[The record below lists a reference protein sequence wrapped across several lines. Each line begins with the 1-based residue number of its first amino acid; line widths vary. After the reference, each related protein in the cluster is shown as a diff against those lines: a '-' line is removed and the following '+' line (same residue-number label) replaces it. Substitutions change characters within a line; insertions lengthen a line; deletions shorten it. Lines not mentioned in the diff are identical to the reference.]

1 MSSKHLK
8 RHGRLPPFVP
18 VLRATLDTPAWKAT
32 TYGARAL
39 YIALK
44 RFLNE
49 NIGNNGKIYRSDR
62 EAAEDLGTGSPGS
75 VVRWFR
81 ELEHYGF
88 IVKTAEGCLGVD
100 GDGTAPHWRLT
111 ECACDGNAPTRDF
124 DKWDGVLFDPKK
136 IESRDSKSHNPCPKE
151 SHTGNP
157 TRLRKGSRCDEK
169 SHIDSP
175 PRCDEKS
182 HITTY
187 HSPADSSGLTEAEG
201 RTTGTTASQR
211 WPTSIQ
217 TTKVGQA
224 GDSVEVVRDSERCYG
239 FLRRWGEGWKAWW
252 SGDRFDDHYIG
263 EFPTK
268 AAAIE
273 HLAFV
278 IPGDSLATFSSAVD
292 GADAI
297 TARARRGE
305 RRGAA

>member
-1 MSSKHLK
+1 MLSKHRK

-18 VLRATLDTPAWKAT
+18 VLRGTLDTPAWKAT
-32 TYGARAL
+32 TYGARVL

-49 NIGNNGKIYRSDR
+49 DIGNNGKIYRSYRD
-62 EAAEDLGTGSPGS
+62 AGEDLGTKSTGS
-75 VVRWFR
+75 VARWFC

-88 IVKTAEGCLGVD
+88 IVKTAEGHLGVD
-100 GDGTAPHWRLT
+100 GDGAAPHWRLT
-111 ECACDGNAPTRDF
+111 ECVCDAKAPTRDF
-124 DKWDGVLFDPKK
+124 EKWDGVLFDPKK

-157 TRLRKGSRCDEK
+157 KRPRKGSRCDEK

-182 HITTY
+182 HITNY
-187 HSPADSSGLTEAEG
+187 HSPADQQRPSSVVWLRAIE
-201 RTTGTTASQR
+201 TTA
-211 WPTSIQ
+211 
-217 TTKVGQA
+217 VGKGA
-224 GDSVEVVRDSERCYG
+224 DAVEVIHDCERCYG
-239 FLRRWGEGWKAWW
+239 YLRCRSQSWGAWW

-263 EFPTK
+263 EFPTE

>member
-1 MSSKHLK
+1 VRSQQSQQPSALARLAARVRHHLGTAALAREPSRSAELRAVLSAAEGGKDAFMSSKHRK

-18 VLRATLDTPAWKAT
+18 ILRGTLNTPAWKAT

-49 NIGNNGKIYRSDR
+49 NIGNNGNNGKIYRSDR
-62 EAAEDLGTGSPGS
+62 DAAEDLGTGSPGS

-124 DKWDGVLFDPKK
+124 EKWDGVLFDPKK

-157 TRLRKGSRCDEK
+157 KRPRKGSRCERKTQKVNLGVWPACCPLGVCWRLGRD
-169 SHIDSP
+169 
-175 PRCDEKS
+175 RC
-182 HITTY
+182 
-187 HSPADSSGLTEAEG
+187 P
-201 RTTGTTASQR
+201 
-211 WPTSIQ
+211 
-217 TTKVGQA
+217 
-224 GDSVEVVRDSERCYG
+224 
-239 FLRRWGEGWKAWW
+239 
-252 SGDRFDDHYIG
+252 
-263 EFPTK
+263 
-268 AAAIE
+268 
-273 HLAFV
+273 
-278 IPGDSLATFSSAVD
+278 
-292 GADAI
+292 
-297 TARARRGE
+297 
-305 RRGAA
+305 RGALKGRNSAL